1 MNKKIKTWISIGLA
15 VVLML
20 SCIVVPTDVSAG
32 TTTNPLLDMVP
43 ETRKTYSFDNE
54 EGLLTLPSSVTV
66 ENGALVIDTKTSADH
81 RIPLDFQMRN
91 GKTYYVSFDY
101 KIDLAEGQTQ
111 LYKQFFF
118 HKSWGKDSY
127 NGTPIYTDGA
137 GNITNQEYTTFIKSF
152 TVADNAFTD
161 AGHRYFWLRVTNGSG
176 SANSGGKLYIDN
188 LVIYEVGASAT
199 FNFDN
204 NLDLLSASHSN
215 FTVENGNLVENAS
228 GWGQKVGFKYTLKAD
243 TTYNITV
250 SLRGESNRRVQIFT
264 TSGYVNAGSNQTKK
278 IISYSPTIGTNYE
291 TKTASAT
298 FTTDDC
304 ANGRDYFWL
313 WFDNP
318 ENLGKAY
325 IDYVKI
331 EVAGGSVSFVSNSGA
346 TTSTG
351 KYGAAVEFPK
361 AEAGYVNEFY
371 LDEAHSIPVD
381 KVTYPAAGE
390 TDTIYVKTKKIQVL
404 NATFDNNSQDYSYAY
419 TNTSQGINPTVSDNA
434 FQTTVTSN
442 AYNGVRFDYVLEA
455 GKTYRVTMKYRVQST
470 TAAGTPQLN
479 LEVYAAKLANDSGYR
494 QTKIAS
500 LLSWT
505 NVSVSNNYTEKSFE
519 FTPTASHITD
529 INKYFALV
537 FYGGSN
543 YTFDIAIDSV
553 VVKEVAAAPSKPIVE
568 AQTQNS
574 VTLKSTEGYEYRID
588 GGKWQKS
595 NVFTG
600 LYANTDYKFEQR
612 IPETDTY
619 ATAASEAL
627 TYAIVLNGD
636 TNADKHIS
644 TADLTLL
651 RTYLVGSAD
660 DSYNQFGG
668 DSNSDG
674 GVDLRDVVNLK
685 KKVSAPME
693 YYQSQTTLAEQYY
706 PVFIDNFDGST
717 LDASRWTVVPYVANL
732 SSELGHQVHMGYR
745 DDLLEIKDGILT
757 LKMAKETPEN
767 GETIYHG
774 SEIRALNKTDFSHGY
789 VEMRAKLAQGTNLWN
804 SFWLTGETRN
814 PVLGEIDIFETLGIN
829 SLKPN
834 IHLWWNADAQ
844 DLPTYLDDTG
854 HWSKEPIVFWENE
867 AGFHTYGLEWTDEKI
882 VWYIDGVAK
891 HTVNYGT
898 DSLYDE
904 FKNGDPLYLILSL
917 STGRKSLE
925 VTEKILAE
933 TLEVDYIRIYQK

>member
-1 MNKKIKTWISIGLA
+1 MRLNFN
-15 VVLML
+15 
-20 SCIVVPTDVSAG
+20 VSG
-32 TTTNPLLDMVP
+32 TGY
-43 ETRKTYSFDNE
+43 RFDI
-54 EGLLTLPSSVTV
+54 
-66 ENGALVIDTKTSADH
+66 A
-81 RIPLDFQMRN
+81 
-91 GKTYYVSFDY
+91 
-101 KIDLAEGQTQ
+101 
-111 LYKQFFF
+111 
-118 HKSWGKDSY
+118 
-127 NGTPIYTDGA
+127 
-137 GNITNQEYTTFIKSF
+137 
-152 TVADNAFTD
+152 
-161 AGHRYFWLRVTNGSG
+161 
-176 SANSGGKLYIDN
+176 IDN
-188 LVIYEVGASAT
+188 L
-199 FNFDN
+199 
-204 NLDLLSASHSN
+204 
-215 FTVENGNLVENAS
+215 
-228 GWGQKVGFKYTLKAD
+228 
-243 TTYNITV
+243 
-250 SLRGESNRRVQIFT
+250 
-264 TSGYVNAGSNQTKK
+264 
-278 IISYSPTIGTNYE
+278 TIG
-291 TKTASAT
+291 
-298 FTTDDC
+298 
-304 ANGRDYFWL
+304 
-313 WFDNP
+313 
-318 ENLGKAY
+318 
-325 IDYVKI
+325 
-331 EVAGGSVSFVSNSGA
+331 VAGGSVSFVNESG
-346 TTSTG
+346 TTISTSSG
-351 KYGAAVEFPK
+351 INGMEVEFPK

-455 GKTYRVTMKYRVQST
+455 GKTYRVTMKYRVKST

-588 GGKWQKS
+588 GGKWQES

-600 LYANTDYKFEQR
+600 LYANTDYTFEQR

-619 ATAASEAL
+619 ATVASEAL

-644 TADLTLL
+644 NADLTLL
-651 RTYLVGSAD
+651 RSYLVGSAD

-706 PVFIDNFDGST
+706 PVLIDNFDGNA

-732 SSELGHQVHMGYR
+732 SSELGHQVHMGYQN
-745 DDLLEIKDGILT
+745 DLLEIKDGILT
-757 LKMAKETPEN
+757 LKMAKETSEN

-844 DLPTYLDDTG
+844 DLPTYLDNTG
-854 HWSKEPIVFWENE
+854 HKEIYQLAFWENK

-882 VWYIDGVAK
+882 VWYIDGVAS

-917 STGRKSLE
+917 STGRNSSE
-925 VTEKILAE
+925 VTEEILAE